1 LGFAFLKNAIPV
13 LSRRLNVS
21 LRKSLSN
28 LAVLTLAAVALV
40 ALSAAP
46 GLAQDQDEAI
56 AYHGWFA
63 ANQVQDNAKAVEAAE
78 AYLEKFPTGQYAEF
92 LTKWLAPAKL
102 SKLNEAIKAGQVDQM
117 LEVGSGILANDPE
130 NLNVLYALAFQLRRR
145 ELLAS
150 PRSYAHAAETTD
162 LSKKAIGLV
171 ESGKTLAGVQNF
183 DKNATLAWL
192 YQSLAMVAA
201 KDGVSDAAV
210 ELYEKSTSLAP
221 QDPQIAGRNL
231 GALIPVHQ
239 KAYTE
244 AIKAYTEAG
253 KVYNALP
260 AEARTAAEPP
270 AEVTAARDEVTAARD
285 ELNTAADGLIDVA
298 ARFVAL
304 AEVKNLPQ
312 ATRDRVYTVL
322 ESAYKT
328 RNPEDAEV
336 AGLQAVID
344 SKNEQ
349 PVTPVGGPSAPR
361 RTKARWSLRA
371 APGLSAWVGC
381 QHDAGDV
388 PRYSMT
394 AIVLTSAG
402 TGRSTET

>member
-1 LGFAFLKNAIPV
+1 M
-13 LSRRLNVS
+13 S

-28 LAVLTLAAVALV
+28 LAVLTLVAMALV

-130 NLNVLYALAFQLRRR
+130 NLNVIYALAFQLRRR

-150 PRSYAHAAETTD
+150 PRSYAHATEVVD

-231 GALIPVHQ
+231 GALIPVRQ
-239 KAYTE
+239 KAYAE
-244 AIKAYTEAG
+244 AVTA
-253 KVYNALP
+253 YNALP
-260 AEARTAAEPP
+260 AEARSAAEPP
-270 AEVTAARDEVTAARD
+270 AEVTAARDE
-285 ELNTAADGLIDVA
+285 LNAAADGLIDVS

-328 RNPEDAEV
+328 RNPDDAEA

-344 SKNEQ
+344 SK
-349 PVTPVGGPSAPR
+349 
-361 RTKARWSLRA
+361 K
-371 APGLSAWVGC
+371 
-381 QHDAGDV
+381 
-388 PRYSMT
+388 
-394 AIVLTSAG
+394 
-402 TGRSTET
+402 